1 MTKYIVVN
9 GHPRS
14 SGKSLFATLVRD
26 ELELRGFFT
35 FQYSSVAMV
44 KELALR
50 AGWNGSKTPEARK
63 FLSDLKRLLVNSPWG
78 NLSMRDV
85 HEYAKK
91 KESLFPN
98 ETIYVFVMVREP
110 EEIQQYVERL
120 GATAVFVRRPNAD
133 VPMGNDSD
141 DGVENFSYHYYINND
156 GTVEDLTTRA
166 EEFTNWLLRYV

>member
-1 MTKYIVVN
+1 MIKYVIVN
-9 GHPRS
+9 GYPRN
-14 SGKSLFATLVRD
+14 GKSLFAALVRD
-26 ELELRGFFT
+26 ELELRGFAT

-63 FLSDLKRLLVNSPWG
+63 FLRLLVNSPWG

-91 KESLFPN
+91 KESLFSN

-166 EEFTNWLLRYV
+166 EEFTNWLLQYV

>member
-1 MTKYIVVN
+1 MIKYVAVN
-9 GHPRS
+9 GHPR

-26 ELELRGFFT
+26 ELELRGFVT

-91 KESLFPN
+91 KENLFP
-98 ETIYVFVMVREP
+98 FCKMKP
-110 EEIQQYVERL
+110 PLSKKMGERFSL
-120 GATAVFVRRPNAD
+120 MEMGA
-133 VPMGNDSD
+133 
-141 DGVENFSYHYYINND
+141 
-156 GTVEDLTTRA
+156 
-166 EEFTNWLLRYV
+166 